1 MNLKAQTKNLLFLV
15 CQERLRKLFW
25 FAKNGLGKAK
35 KKTTK
40 QWTVPRERA
49 VYSQSARC
57 SSSPLARGHLQIV
70 LAKTL
75 CCKHPL
81 LSFQTRRKVC
91 GELGRGRE
99 GQWCSGGLPLQLLP
113 HSLALQQPLSRLVRA
128 CRAPCRSRAAGCG
141 EGQIFQSNG

>member
-81 LSFQTRRKVC
+81 LSFHAPSNPEKGLRR
-91 GELGRGRE
+91 GELG
-99 GQWCSGGLPLQLLP
+99 QST
-113 HSLALQQPLSRLVRA
+113 AVA
-128 CRAPCRSRAAGCG
+128 CRCGCFLTLSLSPTTFVEACPWWRG
-141 EGQIFQSNG
+141 TNLSV